1 MFEKGMDERMIH
13 YRGQAM
19 ILGCAVSIAL
29 LLFKDALADFEII
42 QFTGIITIADLLLIV
57 IGVFTMIIYLIH
69 QQALKDS
76 YLLNAWRNFA
86 VLAIFSLLWLVP
98 SLLAGRQL
106 MIANCVTMTF
116 LKVIQTVLFSGF
128 AIYLYVVAVRTRRE
142 LGNHHQ

>member
-106 MIANCVTMTF
+106 MIAN
-116 LKVIQTVLFSGF
+116 
-128 AIYLYVVAVRTRRE
+128 
-142 LGNHHQ
+142 